1 MKRFELNGPMGFSWS
16 FLSDPSPIIGYA
28 CHSLTHSLTHWITHS
43 VTFSRLDG
51 CEKVFQVGEKNRVT
65 FLKLIK
71 AVKLSKGGKC
81 TIWSWHVS
89 PPTHVTECGKFW
101 FLLLLLNWIWKI
113 PSPDKC
119 LFFGGKF
126 NKKKAELLFRL
137 WAQDLVKFLKL
148 RLRQDLKLEFGQYFE
163 I

>member
-1 MKRFELNGPMGFSWS
+1 MNTFKCGCH
-16 FLSDPSPIIGYA
+16 FLQLYLDQNITTLKIQMYFYRTRVR
-28 CHSLTHSLTHWITHS
+28 SLAMLVTHSLTHWLTHS

-65 FLKLIK
+65 FLQLIK

-126 NKKKAELLFRL
+126 NKKKLNFCS
-137 WAQDLVKFLKL
+137 D
-148 RLRQDLKLEFGQYFE
+148 FE
-163 I
+163 HKISSRFWSWSSGKI